1 MANENTPQHS
11 AAGIAFM
18 CVGVASLCMNDAM
31 AKSLTDVYSPLQ
43 ILFMRNI
50 IALPIAILLTIRM
63 SGVAALR
70 SRRPLAH
77 FVRGFLWIAATMF
90 FFTSLMHLGLAEAT
104 AIVFVAPLFIT
115 AISAIVLKEHV
126 GWRRWLAVCIGFVGV
141 LIVVRP
147 GGAAFQSA
155 ALLPIGAAAVYAFL
169 MISSRWVD
177 PRESVWTLLLW
188 LTGTGAVLSAFVVP
202 FVWVPLQAE
211 HIWQFLGIAV
221 FGTTGMTMMSQA
233 FRLAPAAIVAP
244 FDYTGLIWATILG
257 FLFWGDMP
265 DLATYIGAAVI
276 TASGIYVIWRESKV
290 KEAG

>member
-1 MANENTPQHS
+1 
-11 AAGIAFM
+11 M
-18 CVGVASLCMNDAM
+18 C
-31 AKSLTDVYSPLQ
+31 
-43 ILFMRNI
+43 
-50 IALPIAILLTIRM
+50 
-63 SGVAALR
+63 
-70 SRRPLAH
+70 
-77 FVRGFLWIAATMF
+77 
-90 FFTSLMHLGLAEAT
+90 
-104 AIVFVAPLFIT
+104 VFVAPLFIT

-126 GWRRWLAVCIGFVGV
+126 GWRRWLAVCIGFLGV

-221 FGTTGMTMMSQA
+221 FGTAGMTMMSQA

>member
-1 MANENTPQHS
+1 
-11 AAGIAFM
+11 
-18 CVGVASLCMNDAM
+18 
-31 AKSLTDVYSPLQ
+31 
-43 ILFMRNI
+43 
-50 IALPIAILLTIRM
+50 
-63 SGVAALR
+63 
-70 SRRPLAH
+70 
-77 FVRGFLWIAATMF
+77 
-90 FFTSLMHLGLAEAT
+90 
-104 AIVFVAPLFIT
+104 
-115 AISAIVLKEHV
+115 
-126 GWRRWLAVCIGFVGV
+126 
-141 LIVVRP
+141 
-147 GGAAFQSA
+147 
-155 ALLPIGAAAVYAFL
+155 

-221 FGTTGMTMMSQA
+221 FGTAGMTMMSQA

-276 TASGIYVIWRESKV
+276 TASGIYVIWREAK
-290 KEAG
+290 